1 MNTRRGAAF
10 FGGCLTSLLALPAL
24 AQQAAPEIKTEE
36 IKQIGAVLE
45 GAICGVDE
53 CCPPTTAKLVF
64 IGVGTVAI
72 ALVSFLLIV
81 RLVERSF
88 INRDQSALVGRHF
101 GISLSLL
108 ITAVGFAVTAYGV
121 TGCWPVR
128 FWIGLGFVG
137 GVWALHG
144 LYTLI
149 AVRK

>member
-10 FGGCLTSLLALPAL
+10 FGGWLTSLLALPVW
-24 AQQAAPEIKTEE
+24 AQGAPPAMKSEE
-36 IKQIGAVLE
+36 IQKIGAVLE

-72 ALVSFLLIV
+72 ALISFVLIV

-88 INRDQSALVGRHF
+88 INRDLSAPMGRHA
-101 GISLSLL
+101 GISLSLF

-121 TGCWPVR
+121 TGCWPAR
-128 FWIGLGFVG
+128 FWIGLGFAG
-137 GVWALHG
+137 GLWALHG

>member
-1 MNTRRGAAF
+1 LLSLGAR
-10 FGGCLTSLLALPAL
+10 
-24 AQQAAPEIKTEE
+24 AQAAAPEVKTEE
-36 IKQIGAVLE
+36 IQKIGAVLE

-88 INRDQSALVGRHF
+88 INRDASAVMGRHT

-108 ITAVGFAVTAYGV
+108 ITAVGFAVTAYLV
-121 TGCWPVR
+121 TGCWPMR